1 MMMDTITIR
10 LNKEEARMF
19 QEYAALNDI
28 PLSTLFK
35 KTLEEKMEDEFD
47 MDAIKA
53 YENEYAQET
62 YTHEELKKTLDL

>member
-10 LNKEEARMF
+10 LNKEESQTF
-19 QEYAALNDI
+19 KEYAALNDM

-47 MDAIKA
+47 MQVIAA
-53 YENEYAQET
+53 YENENSHKI
-62 YTHEELKKTLDL
+62 YTHEELKDMLDL

>member
-35 KTLEEKMEDEFD
+35 KTLEEKMKDEFD